1 MSRMQDPKT
10 WTEGGGEARCRT
22 PAWLVHAMLPHL
34 LAQEMLDERGVPVA
48 ITPEACRRIG
58 RYILDLGCGD
68 GAIAE
73 VLADEGYP
81 VIGIDNRAESLD
93 RIPQRW
99 TGNPGDRLAAGVTTI
114 EADVLDPLVIIR
126 LVAAHGWPAAVVMNP
141 PFMLGDRKAF
151 ALYDPANDGVRA
163 FIEVARRLMDPGE
176 WLYRVAS
183 GAGSDAV
190 ASALASGSTPL
201 SVPPGVKI
209 EEVRRPVMGGPIFA
223 LCRCAWWHEIE
234 GRDAYRAEL
243 RRTNEITMLSSS
255 RRPGF
260 YPDQPRKTD
269 STAYCWLEMVP
280 SVTQEGR
287 ATRQIPLV
295 VEPTPKRLK
304 RKGMKYKKATAAG
317 SGSLAAGEP
326 Q

>member
-22 PAWLVHAMLPHL
+22 PAWLTRAVLPHL
-34 LAQEMLDERGVPVA
+34 RTQEMLDERGVPVA

-81 VIGIDNRAESLD
+81 VIGIDNRAESLA

-99 TGNPGDRLAAGVTTI
+99 TDRPSDRLQAGVTPI
-114 EADVLDPLVIIR
+114 QGDVLDPLVISR

-141 PFMLGDRKAF
+141 PFTLGDRKAF
-151 ALYDPANDGVRA
+151 ALYDPALDGVRA
-163 FIEVARRLMDPGE
+163 FIEVARRLMDPG
-176 WLYRVAS
+176 S
-183 GAGSDAV
+183 MPHGALIPA
-190 ASALASGSTPL
+190 AARILRTIMA
-201 SVPPGVKI
+201 
-209 EEVRRPVMGGPIFA
+209 GPIFV

-304 RKGMKYKKATAAG
+304 RKGMKYKKAAVAG
-317 SGSLAAGEP
+317 LESLAAGEP